1 MVMERTSVSLLLVAV
16 TASFSLSNAQESS
29 HAFNFDGCDVTEYY
43 AKLSSTDA
51 SKWNRNEV
59 QGLLQ
64 ATHRHSLLYTNTE
77 TPGVDDVWAAL
88 MDVDVGTV
96 PDTVQLL
103 YGPTAQM
110 EAIPFGQRTWIK
122 EHVHPVLGLVETDS
136 NTSLADGDLG
146 KDITDMHN
154 IFPASVLSETVR
166 AQKYFGECGYL
177 TESPQLCQ
185 QPAEGSSEG
194 TCSCQDVYTPPE
206 DKKGDIA
213 RALMYMDLRYDG
225 SDPMTVDLKLSDC
238 PRTPFV
244 DMGYLSQMLT
254 WHLQDPPTA
263 EEIERNDK
271 ICQHWQGNRNP
282 FVDHPEIAQAL
293 YYQPFELPSI
303 GERTTYEACDKFPTP
318 APTSAPNACDSN
330 IQPTDIYFFLLNS
343 QDPDSIG
350 MYTFANIPGNFDLFL
365 TDNAW
370 NGSDFVNDVP
380 SSDGTLKVSLFVN
393 KLAVVLVW
401 RFYFCSIA

>member
-225 SDPMTVDLKLSDC
+225 SDPMTVDLKLSD
-238 PRTPFV
+238 P
-244 DMGYLSQMLT
+244 LLT
-254 WHLQDPPTA
+254 W
-263 EEIERNDK
+263 
-271 ICQHWQGNRNP
+271 
-282 FVDHPEIAQAL
+282 
-293 YYQPFELPSI
+293 
-303 GERTTYEACDKFPTP
+303 
-318 APTSAPNACDSN
+318 
-330 IQPTDIYFFLLNS
+330 DIS
-343 QDPDSIG
+343 R
-350 MYTFANIPGNFDLFL
+350 
-365 TDNAW
+365 
-370 NGSDFVNDVP
+370 
-380 SSDGTLKVSLFVN
+380 K
-393 KLAVVLVW
+393 
-401 RFYFCSIA
+401 C